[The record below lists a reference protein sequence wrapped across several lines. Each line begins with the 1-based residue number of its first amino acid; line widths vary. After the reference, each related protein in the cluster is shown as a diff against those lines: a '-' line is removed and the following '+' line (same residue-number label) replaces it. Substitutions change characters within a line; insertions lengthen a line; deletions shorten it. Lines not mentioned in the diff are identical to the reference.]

1 MSQLKEP
8 SKEQTKIV
16 NSILSD
22 RSKCL
27 RIDSVAVIREI
38 KIYCTY
44 VFVTRSIIIIIG
56 QRKNYNCTILS
67 KCFERWRANF
77 TLNIQCALKTR
88 NKGPRENSWFRQSRS
103 S

>member
-27 RIDSVAVIREI
+27 RIDSVAVIRDI
-38 KIYCTY
+38 KIYCTCI
-44 VFVTRSIIIIIG
+44 RSIIIIISLFH
-56 QRKNYNCTILS
+56 Y
-67 KCFERWRANF
+67 RAAEKLQLYY
-77 TLNIQCALKTR
+77 T
-88 NKGPRENSWFRQSRS
+88 
-103 S
+103 

>member
-38 KIYCTY
+38 KYIVRTY
-44 VFVTRSIIIIIG
+44 SLLVALL
-56 QRKNYNCTILS
+56 LS
-67 KCFERWRANF
+67 
-77 TLNIQCALKTR
+77 
-88 NKGPRENSWFRQSRS
+88 
-103 S
+103 

>member
-27 RIDSVAVIREI
+27 RIDSVAVTREI
-38 KIYCTY
+38 KTYCTY
-44 VFVTRSIIIIIG
+44 VFVTRSI
-56 QRKNYNCTILS
+56 NYYH
-67 KCFERWRANF
+67 RAAEKLQLYY
-77 TLNIQCALKTR
+77 T
-88 NKGPRENSWFRQSRS
+88 
-103 S
+103 